1 MLASF
6 VKNPGSSPVQSRF
19 FTSVTPLWGLS
30 LSGLLLLS
38 KGAVCETGYLLS

>member
-1 MLASF
+1 MDGDSA
-6 VKNPGSSPVQSRF
+6 RF
-19 FTSVTPLWGLS
+19 LIECHKIVWGLS